1 MIVRR
6 AVRVFLFLVSTFAV
20 VAFLIIGVRLVTRP
34 DAVDPTEVAVLEQAG
49 HIANSETIYP
59 EPHDVHDRASMPGF
73 PFAVSLM
80 VRMFGV
86 GLWEPRF
93 LALLAMLLLTGLVM
107 VIVHLET
114 SDWTL
119 TVTSAGS
126 VLMGYGLLAEP
137 PGMARPE
144 TLMLLLALLGF
155 FALRITNGIWG
166 ALLAALLFAAAFY
179 TGVQA
184 AWWIAAALFALAFDE
199 RRRLVA
205 FTLMIAVTFGGGYVA
220 LSHLLGPW
228 FNFSAWDGPIQSMHF
243 RPAGPLH
250 YIGDHLL
257 GKLGVPTL
265 AAVLSFALPTPPWR
279 GKGGLWMCMGIATLG
294 AGLMSTQM
302 EAFGHQSLL
311 PSVVALGMLGAISMQ
326 RVTRHLSAYP
336 GSTRIGG
343 QSVVLAALALQFVV
357 FLSCLSASRW
367 LSDALSVR
375 PTSPRPA
382 ATATAP
388 AQLAARRNA
397 SATPSAVAGRMPTSV
412 MRPVISSCAVMS
424 NPGLRAAVPTGAT
437 RTRWTAPASSRPST
451 VRTSSADRSS
461 IGILVPVAVPRS
473 IVVSGAAT

>member
-6 AVRVFLFLVSTFAV
+6 AVRAFLFLVSTAAV
-20 VAFLIIGVRLVTRP
+20 VAFLFVGVRLVMRP
-34 DAVDPTEVAVLEQAG
+34 DVIDPTEGAVLEHAERF
-49 HIANSETIYP
+49 ANGETTYL
-59 EPHDVHDRASMPGF
+59 ESSDLHDRALMPGF
-73 PFAVSLM
+73 PLVVSVLL
-80 VRMFGV
+80 RMFGA

-107 VIVHLET
+107 VIVRLET

-119 TVTSAGS
+119 TVASAGS

-205 FTLMIAVTFGGGYVA
+205 FTLMIAATVGGGYLA
-220 LSHLLGPW
+220 LSNALGPW
-228 FNFSAWDGPIQSMHF
+228 FNFNAWDGPIQTMHF

-302 EAFGHQSLL
+302 ETSLL
-311 PSVVALGMLGAISMQ
+311 PTVIALGMLGAISMQ

-343 QSVVLAALALQFVV
+343 QSVVLAALALQFLVL
-357 FLSCLSASRW
+357 FSCLSASRW
-367 LSDALSVR
+367 LPDALSAR
-375 PTSPRPA
+375 PTPLSP
-382 ATATAP
+382 TATHF
-388 AQLAARRNA
+388 AARRNP
-397 SATPSAVAGRMPTSV
+397 SRTPSAVAGRMPTSV
-412 MRPVISSCAVMS
+412 MRPAISSCVVTS
-424 NPGLRAAVPTGAT
+424 NPGLRAAVPSGAT
-437 RTRWTAPASSRPST
+437 RTRLRAPESSRPST
-451 VRTSSADRSS
+451 VRISSADRSS
-461 IGILVPVAVPRS
+461 IGIVAPVAVPRS